1 MKRNKLTP
9 QRAKDLVYVYNNLQ
23 LPSRRSQNYNEGESK
38 MRDIIRDGFDSKDM
52 GGGGGGGWGGG
63 GGRWGFVALLGWGM
77 GFCCFAWVASCTKVR

>member
-38 MRDIIRDGFDSKDM
+38 MRDIIRDGFDSKDIEN
-52 GGGGGGGWGGG
+52 
-63 GGRWGFVALLGWGM
+63 VAILEIAYLSLDEPEPEAILFDLEGN
-77 GFCCFAWVASCTKVR
+77 ASF